1 MMKKKKITLIVIVS
15 IFITSILTRR
25 ISKYMTKNILN
36 SVYVLVE
43 KENDLAL
50 KKAFKSKKLLEI
62 KDTSFLNVIKNKN
75 EEIIEVTYDIEKC
88 EQIMNYVTQKMSE
101 SIDNIT
107 SDGYTM
113 FVPSLSIF
121 DWPLLTNLGP
131 KIPVKIVLTDVA
143 MGNIRTEIREYGIN
157 NALLEIYIDIDVKI
171 APVLLSQAETKSK
184 KYSFLLSSK
193 LITGKVPDLYN
204 GKINR
209 ESVLFNLPV
218 EKNVWYN

>member
-15 IFITSILTRR
+15 IFITIILTRR

-36 SVYVLVE
+36 SVFVLVE

-50 KKAFKSKKLLEI
+50 KKAFKSKMLLEI

>member
-15 IFITSILTRR
+15 IFITIILTRR

-36 SVYVLVE
+36 SVFVLVE

-50 KKAFKSKKLLEI
+50 KKAFKSKMLLEI

-218 EKNVWYN
+218 EKNV

>member
-15 IFITSILTRR
+15 IFITIILTRR
-25 ISKYMTKNILN
+25 ISKYMSKNILR
-36 SVYVLVE
+36 SVFVLVE

-131 KIPVKIVLTDVA
+131 RIPVKIVLTDVA

-218 EKNVWYN
+218 EKNV

>member
-50 KKAFKSKKLLEI
+50 KKAFKSKMLLEI

-101 SIDNIT
+101 SIENIT
-107 SDGYTM
+107 GDGYTM

>member
-25 ISKYMTKNILN
+25 ISKYMTKNILR
-36 SVYVLVE
+36 SVFVLVE

-131 KIPVKIVLTDVA
+131 RIPVKIVLTDVA

>member
-50 KKAFKSKKLLEI
+50 KKAFKSKMLLEI

-218 EKNVWYN
+218 EKNV

>member
-15 IFITSILTRR
+15 IFITIILTRR
-25 ISKYMTKNILN
+25 ISKYMTKNILR
-36 SVYVLVE
+36 SVFVLVE

-50 KKAFKSKKLLEI
+50 KKAFKSKMLLEI

-171 APVLLSQAETKSK
+171 APVLLSPAETKSK